1 MMVQSHYAEFPIGT
15 KKIQPLG
22 FLRLN
27 REKGEACPAIF
38 WDWLCDTQ
46 NNRSLSDSSGFD
58 AGLAAC
64 GSMVFD
70 RAMVGSLFCTGQCR
84 SNSLAEM
91 LGRLRFRPTAAKG
104 TEAFILKYRV
114 GPFTVRAAQR
124 STLCSIISPSEW
136 ACTRRNDDKLR
147 PSN

>member
-1 MMVQSHYAEFPIGT
+1 MMVQSNYVEFPIGT
-15 KKIQPLG
+15 KKIQLLG

-38 WDWLCDTQ
+38 WDWLRDTQ

-91 LGRLRFRPTAAKG
+91 LGRRRFRPTARHGGIYSEIPCWPVHRPCCA
-104 TEAFILKYRV
+104 AIHAMLYNFSLRV
-114 GPFTVRAAQR
+114 GLHKEER
-124 STLCSIISPSEW
+124 
-136 ACTRRNDDKLR
+136 
-147 PSN
+147 